1 MRKTL
6 IKTSIILA
14 AGMLIFAGYAVAQ
27 TPAAGTQTPA
37 TAPASGAAP
46 TAKVQTGAGSTS
58 GTATK
63 TPAAKTGTASTA
75 HPAFTL
81 KTEKDKQSYAIGLNI
96 GGNIAKQMQ
105 KDSVDVDPAIIA
117 RGIKDALVGAKPLM
131 TDEEVKTTLTA
142 LTTVLRAKAE
152 AEHKVEEAARKE
164 EEAKLQAEGPA
175 NKTAGDAFL
184 AANK

>member
-14 AGMLIFAGYAVAQ
+14 AGMLIFAGYAVA
-27 TPAAGTQTPA
+27 QTPA

-63 TPAAKTGTASTA
+63 TPAAKTGTAAAA

-131 TDEEVKTTLTA
+131 TDEEVKTTLT
-142 LTTVLRAKAE
+142 
-152 AEHKVEEAARKE
+152 
-164 EEAKLQAEGPA
+164 
-175 NKTAGDAFL
+175 
-184 AANK
+184 